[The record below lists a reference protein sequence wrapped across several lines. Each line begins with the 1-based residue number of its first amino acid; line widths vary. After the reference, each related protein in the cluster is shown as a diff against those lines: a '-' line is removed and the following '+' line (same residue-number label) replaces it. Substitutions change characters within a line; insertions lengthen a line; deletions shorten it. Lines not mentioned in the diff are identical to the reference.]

1 MIKVSIVWKDQIWFG
16 GAIYKASMQ
25 HVFGAGNDAKKEK
38 GKYLGHVDKKV
49 LKTRKSNVVKKQQI
63 CQTNK

>member
-1 MIKVSIVWKDQIWFG
+1 
-16 GAIYKASMQ
+16 MQ

-63 CQTNK
+63 RQTNK